1 MNKDELI
8 EKWVVRHYK
17 VLEEYSKGSSDNNEM
32 KLMRSRMKDMQDFI
46 ADLKQLQT
54 EPKEDTSDFTAH
66 FNL

>member
-1 MNKDELI
+1 MNKEELI
-8 EKWVVRHYK
+8 EKWTDRHYQ

-46 ADLKQLQT
+46 SDIKQLKT
-54 EPKEDTSDFTAH
+54 EPEEETSDFTAH